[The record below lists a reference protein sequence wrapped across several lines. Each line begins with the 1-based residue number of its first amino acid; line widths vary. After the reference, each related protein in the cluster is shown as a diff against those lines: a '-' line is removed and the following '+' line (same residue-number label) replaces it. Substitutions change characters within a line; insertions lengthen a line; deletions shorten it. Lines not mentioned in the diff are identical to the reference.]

1 MPRGKHRQVVVVE
14 VVDRLR
20 VVGLELVVRN
30 LLDPRASHLAEQL
43 AASFAADRLGDDT
56 YRFLGLDEA
65 EGHSDAL
72 SLGTL
77 APGWDRLNP
86 RYVRYQTEKPSSG
99 QAERPR
105 FAATPA
111 PPARSGL
118 FRRLRAAFQSRDQLV
133 QLQLPQPLPHSV
145 ELARRVLDQRA
156 ALRAEVERLPPPPLA
171 PPPRGRAPPPR
182 TRSARGPPCRGRAS
196 RAAPPRWSRA
206 GRLSARAGRR

>member
-77 APGWDRLNP
+77 APEWDRLNP
-86 RYVRYQTEKPSSG
+86 RYARYQTENP
-99 QAERPR
+99 P
-105 FAATPA
+105 AA
-111 PPARSGL
+111 ARSGG
-118 FRRLRAAFQSRDQLV
+118 A
-133 QLQLPQPLPHSV
+133 
-145 ELARRVLDQRA
+145 
-156 ALRAEVERLPPPPLA
+156 LPPRQRRPLGAAYSAGCA
-171 PPPRGRAPPPR
+171 PP
-182 TRSARGPPCRGRAS
+182 SS
-196 RAAPPRWSRA
+196 RAIS
-206 GRLSARAGRR
+206 SSSF